1 MFQKRFC
8 RKGTSETLFSG
19 LLKNSIALGFVMQ
32 KKIDLLTPQRCCLMI
47 VDQQERLMAAIY
59 EAESVV
65 RNTCLLIHCAKTLK
79 IPILATTQYKKGL
92 GPYVPELEELM
103 ADVPCIDKIEFN
115 GFANPAVSKMMNTLP
130 KPVDTI
136 LLAGA
141 EAHIC
146 IFQTA
151 IGALK
156 AGYQPWVVADAV
168 SSREEKNA
176 SLAINRMQALGMTV
190 GPTEMAIY
198 ELLHKAGS
206 PSFKAM
212 LPYLK

>member
-1 MFQKRFC
+1 
-8 RKGTSETLFSG
+8 
-19 LLKNSIALGFVMQ
+19 MQ
-32 KKIDLLTPQRCCLMI
+32 KNFDLLTPQRCCLMI
-47 VDQQERLMAAIY
+47 VDPQERLMTAIY
-59 EAESVV
+59 KAERVV
-65 RNTCLLIHCAKTLK
+65 RNTSLLIHCAKTLD

-92 GPYVPELEELM
+92 GPYVPELEELV

-115 GFANPAVSKMMNTLP
+115 AFASPAVNKAINSLP
-130 KPVDTI
+130 KSVDTI

-151 IGALK
+151 MGGLK
-156 AGYQPWVVADAV
+156 AGYHPWVVADAV
-168 SSREEKNA
+168 SSREKRNA
-176 SLAINRMQALGMTV
+176 RLALSRMQALGMTV

-212 LPYLK
+212 LPHLK

>member
-1 MFQKRFC
+1 
-8 RKGTSETLFSG
+8 
-19 LLKNSIALGFVMQ
+19 MQ
-32 KKIDLLTPQRCCLMI
+32 KNFDMLTPERCCLMI
-47 VDQQERLMAAIY
+47 VDPQERLMAAIY
-59 EAESVV
+59 KAESAVS
-65 RNTCLLIHCAKTLK
+65 NISLLIHCAKTLK

-92 GPYVPELEELM
+92 GPYVPELEELV

-115 GFANPAVSKMMNTLP
+115 GFANPDVNKAMNSIP
-130 KPVDTI
+130 KSVDTI

-151 IGALK
+151 MGALK
-156 AGYQPWVVADAV
+156 AGYQPWIVADAV
-168 SSREEKNA
+168 SSREKRNVT
-176 SLAINRMQALGMTV
+176 LALSRMQALGMTV

-206 PSFKAM
+206 PAFKAM
-212 LPYLK
+212 LPHLK

>member
-1 MFQKRFC
+1 
-8 RKGTSETLFSG
+8 
-19 LLKNSIALGFVMQ
+19 MQ
-32 KKIDLLTPQRCCLMI
+32 KNFDLLTPQRCCLMI
-47 VDQQERLMAAIY
+47 VDPQERLMTAIY
-59 EAESVV
+59 KAERVV
-65 RNTCLLIHCAKTLK
+65 RNTILLIHCAKTLE
-79 IPILATTQYKKGL
+79 IHILATTQYKKGL
-92 GPYVPELEELM
+92 GPYVPELEDLV

-115 GFANPAVSKMMNTLP
+115 GFANPAVSKMMTSLP
-130 KPVDTI
+130 KSVDTI

-151 IGALK
+151 MGALK

-168 SSREEKNA
+168 SSREEINA
-176 SLAINRMQALGMTV
+176 RLAISRMQALGITV

-198 ELLHKAGS
+198 ELLQKAGS

-212 LPYLK
+212 LPHLK

>member
-1 MFQKRFC
+1 MQMKLSFPGC
-8 RKGTSETLFSG
+8 
-19 LLKNSIALGFVMQ
+19 LKNVCLWGLVMQ
-32 KKIDLLTPQRCCLMI
+32 KNFDLLIPQRCCLMI
-47 VDQQERLMAAIY
+47 VDPQERLMAAIY
-59 EAESVV
+59 EAERVV
-65 RNTCLLIHCAKTLK
+65 RNACLLIHCAKTLE

-92 GPYVPELEELM
+92 GPYVPELEELV
-103 ADVPCIDKIEFN
+103 ADVPCFDKIEFN
-115 GFANPAVSKMMNTLP
+115 GFANPAVNKMMNSLP
-130 KPVDTI
+130 KSVDTI

-151 IGALK
+151 MGALK

-168 SSREEKNA
+168 SSREKNNA
-176 SLAINRMQALGMTV
+176 TLAMSRMQALGITV

-206 PSFKAM
+206 PAFKAM
-212 LPYLK
+212 LPHLK

>member
-1 MFQKRFC
+1 
-8 RKGTSETLFSG
+8 
-19 LLKNSIALGFVMQ
+19 
-32 KKIDLLTPQRCCLMI
+32 MI
-47 VDQQERLMAAIY
+47 VDPQERLMAAIY
-59 EAESVV
+59 EAENVV
-65 RNTCLLIHCAKTLK
+65 RNTCLLIHCAKTLE

-92 GPYVPELEELM
+92 GPYVPELEELT

-115 GFANPAVSKMMNTLP
+115 GFANPAVSKMINSLP
-130 KPVDTI
+130 KSVDTI

-151 IGALK
+151 MGALK
-156 AGYQPWVVADAV
+156 AGFQPWVVADAV
-168 SSREEKNA
+168 SSREERNVK
-176 SLAINRMQALGMTV
+176 LAINRMLALGMTV
-190 GPTEMAIY
+190 GPAEMAIY

-212 LPYLK
+212 LPHLK